1 MISVSDAL
9 NEIISNYPFIEE
21 GLSKG
26 IVNYSAFAREI
37 KPQIEKRLYKTVKEG
52 AIVMALKRMSPKF
65 AKSGKNNNLTDITVR
80 SNLSEFTFQ
89 NSQTLL
95 EKTRELFNSI
105 GTKQD
110 LLCTLSEGIRETT
123 YIVSSVLANTIKEL
137 FKQEQLIANLNNL
150 SSITIRL
157 PKEVVYIPGV
167 YYQILKKLAWEN
179 INVIEVLSTYTE
191 ITLIVETKNVDR
203 AFALFAGEFALATSS
218 DHPQSTPR

>member
-1 MISVSDAL
+1 MISISDVL
-9 NEIISNYPFIEE
+9 NEIISTYPFVEE

-37 KPQIEKRLYKTVKEG
+37 KPQIEKRLYKTIKEG
-52 AIVMALKRMSPKF
+52 AIVMALKRISSKLNKPKS
-65 AKSGKNNNLTDITVR
+65 AGNINLTDLTVR

-95 EKTRELFNSI
+95 EKTRQLLSSI

-110 LLCTLSEGIRETT
+110 LFCTLSEGIRETT
-123 YIVSSVLANTIKEL
+123 FIISSVLAGKIRML
-137 FKQEQLIANLNNL
+137 FKQEQLVVNINNL

-167 YYQILKKLAWEN
+167 YYQILKRLAWEN

-191 ITLIVETKNVDR
+191 VTIVVENKNVDR
-203 AFALFAGEFALATSS
+203 SFSELKNLAF
-218 DHPQSTPR
+218 